1 MALKDGAFLDNH
13 WCSLSQAKGQG
24 GRHLCGSLRSALPE
38 NSGRTKQPRRGRGGL
53 LRGRREEN
61 KSSALACSLS
71 VAQFA
76 GRARGE
82 RDGTAKAKGAQDNL
96 DKARP
101 LARLQ
106 GALSRVLA
114 LGFLRPDSTLCPVQ
128 YHPGDV
134 TGVAHIRAARPAL
147 MEPLGRAEWGQ
158 WDLP

>member
-1 MALKDGAFLDNH
+1 MEA
-13 WCSLSQAKGQG
+13 
-24 GRHLCGSLRSALPE
+24 
-38 NSGRTKQPRRGRGGL
+38 L

-61 KSSALACSLS
+61 KSSGLACSLS

-76 GRARGE
+76 GRAHGE
-82 RDGTAKAKGAQDNL
+82 RDGTAKAKGARDNS
-96 DKARP
+96 DNTRP
-101 LARLQ
+101 LARLR

-134 TGVAHIRAARPAL
+134 ASVAHILAACPAL